1 MSNIPDE
8 SYGVL
13 LQHVANSP
21 LDAVV
26 EQVRNLGFAVVESGF
41 EPAEITAISEDF
53 DATSSRYIETHGE
66 NELRLANEF
75 YTVRAPLTHGGS
87 AFLKL
92 VLNANLQTVLRQLI
106 CGRFILN
113 QQNGVIS
120 PPVAS
125 HHKAK
130 WHRDLPYQHF
140 VSTQPL
146 AINAL
151 FCVDDFTTENGATF
165 VLPASH
171 LSGEFPSSQYVEK
184 HAMQIEAAAGS
195 FIVLDGMTFHAG
207 GGNRTDKPR
216 RAVNHLFSIP
226 YFRQQINLPKNMQS
240 DDLTAAARQML
251 GYGDTESSS
260 ICEYLTSRRAKNC

>member
-1 MSNIPDE
+1 MSNIPVE

-13 LQHVANSP
+13 LQHFANSP

-41 EPAEITAISEDF
+41 EPAEITAVSEDF

-75 YTVRAPLTHGGS
+75 YTVCAPLTHGGS

-92 VLNANLQTVLRQLI
+92 VLNTNLQTVLRQLI
-106 CGRFILN
+106 SGRFILN

-120 PPVAS
+120 APVAS

-140 VSTQPL
+140 VTTQPL

-151 FCVDDFTTENGATF
+151 FCVDDFATENGATF
-165 VLPASH
+165 VLRASH

-184 HAMQIEAAAGS
+184 KRNA
-195 FIVLDGMTFHAG
+195 
-207 GGNRTDKPR
+207 N
-216 RAVNHLFSIP
+216 
-226 YFRQQINLPKNMQS
+226 
-240 DDLTAAARQML
+240 
-251 GYGDTESSS
+251 
-260 ICEYLTSRRAKNC
+260 